1 MFNVGNVDETLIIL
15 SMMDQIIVDDLVQE
29 AELEIFEKKKKWHD
43 HGEVGLPQ
51 YTALKRNCPAGAG

>member
-29 AELEIFEKKKKWHD
+29 AELEIFEKRRNGTTY
-43 HGEVGLPQ
+43 GEVGLPQ

>member
-1 MFNVGNVDETLIIL
+1 MFNGNVDETLIIL

-29 AELEIFEKKKKWHD
+29 AELEIFEKKKNGTTY
-43 HGEVGLPQ
+43 GEVGSLQ

>member
-29 AELEIFEKKKKWHD
+29 AELEIFEKKEEMARPMAK
-43 HGEVGLPQ
+43 
-51 YTALKRNCPAGAG
+51 